1 MAANFRKIGMKSAAD
16 GLQIGVMTCE
26 PEERARGVVQLVH
39 GMCEHKERYAG
50 FMEFLAGNG
59 FASVIHDHRGHGES
73 VGTAADLGHFMEGGW
88 NALVEDVKEVTQ
100 LVRRTYPGLPVVL
113 FGHSMGSLA
122 VRACVRR
129 GDEVYAALV
138 VCGSPSLNPGVGV
151 AKALG
156 KAFAAVAGDRHRPA
170 LLENL
175 VFGSFNRRFRDEN
188 SAHAWVCSDPEVV
201 RRYDA
206 DPLCNFRFTLNG
218 FIGLIS
224 LMQNAYDLRGWTPG
238 NPRMPVLFISGEE
251 DPCMLSRRKFLEAAE
266 TMRKA
271 GYRDVE
277 TVLYPGMRHEILNE
291 RGKEKAWND
300 VAEFIER
307 YNTK

>member
-50 FMEFLAGNG
+50 FMEFLAGKG

-188 SAHAWVCSDPEVV
+188 SAHAWVCSDPE
-201 RRYDA
+201 
-206 DPLCNFRFTLNG
+206 
-218 FIGLIS
+218 GLFS
-224 LMQNAYDLRGWTPG
+224 LMQNAYDVRGWTPG